1 MTNQFIYGIDIG
13 GSKIE
18 LAVFDDALT
27 LLESWRIATPQSSY
41 QDFLNALVNMITS
54 ADEKYQSFGAV
65 GIGMPGIVNAN
76 QEVLSANVPHAT
88 GKNTAQDLAKLIN
101 RPVAIE
107 NDCRCFALSEAQGTV
122 GLQNTRVFG
131 AIIGTGAGGGLCI
144 DGKLYKSAQGIAGEY
159 GHYALPALLQQKYQ
173 LPILNCGC
181 GLTGCIESY
190 IAGPG
195 LARIYQHFSGEQLTT
210 FEIVAGL
217 RKGDVF
223 CQQSF
228 ACYLDLI
235 GSTFAAIIMAYDPE
249 VIVVGGGMSLVD
261 ELMNRLETAITPY
274 VFTGIRVPKIIRAE
288 FGDASGARGA
298 AILAKTTIEDL
309 A

>member
-1 MTNQFIYGIDIG
+1 MTKQYIYGIDIG

-18 LAVFDDALT
+18 LAVFDASLKQ
-27 LLESWRIATPQSSY
+27 LESWRIATPQTSY
-41 QDFLNALVNMITS
+41 QDFLTALVEMISS
-54 ADEKYQSFGAV
+54 ADHKYQCCGAV
-65 GIGMPGIVNAN
+65 GIGMPGIINAN

-88 GKNTAQDLAKLIN
+88 GQNAAQDLAKLIN

-107 NDCRCFALSEAQGTV
+107 NDCRCFALSEAKSTI
-122 GLQNTRVFG
+122 GLQHTRVFG

-144 DGKLYKSAQGIAGEY
+144 DGELYKSAQGIAGEY
-159 GHYALPALLQQKYQ
+159 GHYSLSAVLQQKYQ
-173 LPILNCGC
+173 LPILKCGC
-181 GLTGCIESY
+181 GLTGCVESY

-195 LARIYQHFSGEQLTT
+195 LARIHWHFSGKELTT
-210 FEIVAGL
+210 FEIVEGL

-228 ACYLDLI
+228 ACYLDLM

-249 VIVVGGGMSLVD
+249 VIVIGGGMSLVN
-261 ELMNRLETAITPY
+261 ELVSNLEEAIVPY
-274 VFTGIRVPKIIRAE
+274 VFADIRVPKIVLAE

-298 AILAKTTIEDL
+298 AILAKAQVGVL
-309 A
+309 S

>member
-1 MTNQFIYGIDIG
+1 MTKQYIYGIDIG

-18 LAVFDDALT
+18 LAVFDASLKQ
-27 LLESWRIATPQSSY
+27 LESWRIATPQNSY
-41 QDFLNALVNMITS
+41 QDFLNALVGMILS
-54 ADEKYQSFGAV
+54 ADHKYQCHGAV

-76 QEVLSANVPHAT
+76 QQVLSANVPHAT
-88 GKNTAQDLAKLIN
+88 GKNAAQDLAQLIN

-107 NDCRCFALSEAQGTV
+107 NDCRCFALSEARSSV
-122 GLQNTRVFG
+122 GLQHTRVFG
-131 AIIGTGAGGGLCI
+131 AILGTGAGGGLCI
-144 DGKLYKSAQGIAGEY
+144 DGQLYKSAQGIAGEY
-159 GHYALPALLQQKYQ
+159 GHYALSAVLQQKYQ
-173 LPILNCGC
+173 LPILKCGC

-195 LARIYQHFSGEQLTT
+195 LARIYQHFSGEVLTT
-210 FEIVAGL
+210 FEIVEGL

-261 ELMNRLETAITPY
+261 ELMSKLEDAIVPY
-274 VFTGIRVPKIIRAE
+274 VFADIRVPKIVLAE

-298 AILAKTTIEDL
+298 AILAKEQVGAL

>member
-1 MTNQFIYGIDIG
+1 MTKQYIYGIDIG

-18 LAVFDDALT
+18 LAVFDASLNQ
-27 LLESWRIATPQSSY
+27 LESWRIATPQSSY
-41 QDFLNALVNMITS
+41 QDFLNALVDMILN
-54 ADEKYQSFGAV
+54 ADNKYQCCGAV
-65 GIGMPGIVNAN
+65 GIGMPGIINAK

-88 GKNTAQDLAKLIN
+88 GKNAANDLAKLIN

-107 NDCRCFALSEAQGTV
+107 NDCRCFALSEAQSTV
-122 GLQNTRVFG
+122 GLQSTRVFG
-131 AIIGTGAGGGLCI
+131 AIIGTGTGGGLCI
-144 DGKLYKSAQGIAGEY
+144 DGELYKSAQGIAGEY
-159 GHYALPALLQQKYQ
+159 GHYALSAVLQQKYQ
-173 LPILNCGC
+173 LPILKCGC

-195 LARIYQHFSGEQLTT
+195 LARIYHHFSGEKLSTY
-210 FEIVAGL
+210 EIVEGL
-217 RKGDVF
+217 RKGDVL

-228 ACYLDLI
+228 ACYLDLL

-261 ELMNRLETAITPY
+261 ELMSKLEAAIVPY
-274 VFTGIRVPKIIRAE
+274 VFADIRVPKIVLAE

-298 AILAKTTIEDL
+298 AILAKAQVGAL
-309 A
+309 S